1 MKMYGEGNRTTC
13 SKNKKLVIS
22 KAKTTNYC
30 AELLNGKYGENV
42 RNVEKGTVLNSHL
55 NEY

>member
-13 SKNKKLVIS
+13 SINKKLVIS